1 VGAAERSAFPRK
13 LLPRC
18 VRLRRH
24 EDFTRVFNDNLRASD
39 ELLTVLARRNQLEH
53 ARLGLAV
60 SRKAVGNA
68 VHRNRLKRIM
78 REVFRLT
85 RSELPAIDIVVLARP
100 RSAEA
105 TSTELRRSLQDLLQ
119 RMNARCKS

>member
-1 VGAAERSAFPRK
+1 
-13 LLPRC
+13 
-18 VRLRRH
+18 
-24 EDFTRVFNDNLRASD
+24 
-39 ELLTVLARRNQLEH
+39 VLARRNQLEH